1 MQRKWTEAKVASLI
15 AKGVGAGSGP
25 DYQPWIHV
33 RDISSQG
40 RKHLVP
46 GTRFGRDV
54 HLLSNIEY
62 GLFLVLEWS
71 DAVLDINEQFALDRD
86 LTQDVARKLGV
97 KHPYYPGTNV
107 PTVMTSDFLVTLRRG
122 GQTVVEAF
130 NAKSDSDAEDIRQ
143 MEKLEIQRTALEL
156 MDVKHHLVFDSSL
169 PQKKVRNLDLLERA
183 RVKPNEIEPNP
194 GYFDEMARR
203 LARHATHAV
212 TATPN
217 QTLSQVCAEFDN
229 AHGAPEGTG
238 LRAAYILAKRKEL
251 TFDLDS
257 EHPAQQ
263 LIGGFTFKTDKQ
275 LKRVAGGA
283 R

>member
-1 MQRKWTEAKVASLI
+1 M
-15 AKGVGAGSGP
+15 
-25 DYQPWIHV
+25 
-33 RDISSQG
+33 
-40 RKHLVP
+40 
-46 GTRFGRDV
+46 
-54 HLLSNIEY
+54 
-62 GLFLVLEWS
+62 
-71 DAVLDINEQFALDRD
+71 
-86 LTQDVARKLGV
+86 
-97 KHPYYPGTNV
+97 
-107 PTVMTSDFLVTLRRG
+107 
-122 GQTVVEAF
+122 VEAF

-194 GYFDEMARR
+194 GYFDEMALR

-263 LIGGFTFKTDKQ
+263 LIGGFTFKTEKQ
-275 LKRVAGGA
+275 LKRVAGGV